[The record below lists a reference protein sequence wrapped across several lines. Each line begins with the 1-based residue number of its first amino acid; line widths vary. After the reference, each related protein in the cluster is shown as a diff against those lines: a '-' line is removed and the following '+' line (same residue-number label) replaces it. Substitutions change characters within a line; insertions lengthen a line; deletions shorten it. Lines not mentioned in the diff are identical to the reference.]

1 LISPD
6 GAKTIESAS
15 GHVAP
20 VTCLALSPDSNY
32 LVTGSRDTTVILWRI
47 HQPGSINKRSPPE
60 LPPTTPRTPRTPLAS
75 TASSMSN
82 LLETRKRRIEGPMH
96 VLRGH
101 LGEVIS
107 CSVSPDLGLVVS
119 LSNISGVLLHSLRTG
134 RLIRKIHVA
143 EAHAVSLSA
152 QGIILVW
159 SESEKRLSSFTV
171 NGLPIAT
178 SVLSPFSGRV
188 SCIEISMD
196 GHFALIGT
204 CSSSNYK
211 CENNNDSADHETNK
225 PSGKDYISEQT
236 ETEQSVH
243 VPSICFVD
251 LLTLKVFHKLE
262 LGKGQDIT
270 AIALNKENT
279 NLLVST
285 ADKHLMVFTDPAL
298 SLKVVDHMLRLGW
311 EGDGLLQS

>member
-1 LISPD
+1 MKLISPD

-15 GHVAP
+15 GHLAP

-47 HQPGSINKRSPPE
+47 HQAGFIHKKNPPE
-60 LPPTTPRTPRTPLAS
+60 PPPATPRTPRSPLPTS
-75 TASSMSN
+75 PISMSN
-82 LLETRKRRIEGPMH
+82 LLETRKCRIEGPMH

-107 CSVSPDLGLVVS
+107 CAVSPDLGLVVS
-119 LSNISGVLLHSLRTG
+119 SSNMSGVVLHSLRTG

-143 EAHAVSLSA
+143 EAHAVSLSS

-159 SESEKRLSSFTV
+159 SESKKRLSSFTV
-171 NGLPIAT
+171 NGVPIAT
-178 SVLSPFSGRV
+178 SVLSPFSGVV

-211 CENNNDSADHETNK
+211 CEDNTEAADHEPQK
-225 PSGKDYISEQT
+225 PSRKADISEQT
-236 ETEQSVH
+236 EIGQSVH

-251 LLTLKVFHKLE
+251 LHKLKV
-262 LGKGQDIT
+262 
-270 AIALNKENT
+270 NKQNKFKT
-279 NLLVST
+279 
-285 ADKHLMVFTDPAL
+285 KF
-298 SLKVVDHMLRLGW
+298 
-311 EGDGLLQS
+311 